1 MLPHPTTSSFVSTMA
16 CLALGAVR
24 RARIVFAD
32 PSMLERFDAHLA
44 KFREPGAELAPFG
57 FAQRRSS
64 RADRVALDDAEFFE
78 RGLQACNCQAMRGT
92 AAFERRRDAKFLDLL
107 FI

>member
-16 CLALGAVR
+16 CLALSAAW

-32 PSMLERFDAHLA
+32 PSMLERLDAHLA
-44 KFREPGAELAPFG
+44 EPRESLAELAPFG

-78 RGLQACNCQAMRGT
+78 RGLQAGNCRAMRC
-92 AAFERRRDAKFLDLL
+92 AAALERRRDAKFLDRLL
-107 FI
+107 I

>member
-24 RARIVFAD
+24 RVRIVFAD
-32 PSMLERFDAHLA
+32 PAMLERFDAHLA
-44 KFREPGAELAPFG
+44 EPRKSLAEFAPFG
-57 FAQRRSS
+57 FAQRWSP

-78 RGLQACNCQAMRGT
+78 RGLQAGNCQAMRG
-92 AAFERRRDAKFLDLL
+92 AAALERRRDAKFLDRLL
-107 FI
+107 I